1 MPASVNM
8 WLVVVPVPV
17 VPSPK
22 SHWVEVMLPVDEP
35 ALKDTVS
42 GAVPLSVAAAMA
54 ALSAVVSVGLVGSVV
69 LVASLG
75 V

>member
-1 MPASVNM
+1 MNT

-22 SHWVEVMLPVDEP
+22 SHSVEVMLPVDEP
-35 ALKDTVS
+35 ALKETVS
-42 GAVPLSVAAAMA
+42 GAVPLSGAAAMA
-54 ALSAVVSVGLVGSVV
+54 ALSAVSVVLVGSVV